1 MIKVSIITT
10 TYNSAETVA
19 STIESVLSQT
29 YPNIEYWIIDG
40 NSSDRTLDIIKNI
53 RNALTAGCIICQK
66 KTKVYTMQ

>member
-10 TYNSAETVA
+10 TYNSAKTVA

-40 NSSDRTLDIIKNI
+40 NSSDRTLDIIKI
-53 RNALTAGCIICQK
+53 SGTL
-66 KTKVYTMQ
+66 

>member
-29 YPNIEYWIIDG
+29 YSNIEYWIIDG
-40 NSSDRTLDIIKNI
+40 NSSDGTLEIIKI
-53 RNALTAGCIICQK
+53 MKTDLTADCIICQK
-66 KTKVYTMQ
+66 KTTESMMP